1 MKLVLGPGGLGG
13 LYSMIGSLK
22 SIEER
27 LDLFDEISGSSAGSM
42 LALFLGVGLSVDTIR
57 DKALIM
63 NIRDIVGT
71 FKIKSLL
78 SQFGLMSTNKCREAV
93 VHICGCDPTFR
104 ELKKKVHVSAYCVNR
119 SQTVYFNRDTHPD
132 MHVADAVCM
141 SISIPLIFASFP
153 YKGDIYIDGCTEE
166 VLPLSPFLHCR
177 PDDVFIICIEATE
190 TSNHEITSII
200 EYISCL
206 FARFSKFRPDFP
218 QFTQRLSTSIDTY
231 QSINFDMTLEEKLTL
246 YAKGFKEKIIY

>member
-1 MKLVLGPGGLGG
+1 MKLVLGPGGIGG

-42 LALFLGVGLSVDTIR
+42 LALFLGVGLSVDTIL
-57 DKALIM
+57 DYGLTM

-78 SQFGLMSTNKCREAV
+78 SHFGLMSTDKCREALV
-93 VHICGCDPTFR
+93 QVCGCDPTFR
-104 ELKKKVHVSAYCVNR
+104 ELKKKIHVAAYCVNR
-119 SQTVYFNRDTHPD
+119 SQTMYFNRDTHPD
-132 MHVADAVCM
+132 MKVVDAVCM
-141 SISIPLIFASFP
+141 SISIPLVFASFP
-153 YKGDIYIDGCTEE
+153 YKGDTYIDGCTMEL
-166 VLPLSPFLHCR
+166 LPLTPFLMNR
-177 PDDVFIICIEATE
+177 PEDVFIICTDFTE
-190 TSNHEITSII
+190 VTQHELTSVID
-200 EYISCL
+200 YISCL
-206 FARFSKFRPDFP
+206 FSKISKFRPDFP
-218 QFTQRLSTSIDTY
+218 QFSQRLSTSIDTY